1 MNFVTTRIGNTT
13 PGHGTTK
20 NWPFKPEGQPAS
32 VQVRVRDPGEHPGR
46 TDETDVGT
54 FNP

>member
-1 MNFVTTRIGNTT
+1 MNFVTPTGNITEDR
-13 PGHGTTK
+13 GTTK

-46 TDETDVGT
+46 TDETGVGT